1 MYFQKYL
8 AFSHLS
14 ELLLWNLFQMG
25 SMYLDYVF
33 KNVAKNVNIGKLRSL
48 MIGNEENPVRSIPYT
63 EFPPLWCV
71 CV

>member
-1 MYFQKYL
+1 
-8 AFSHLS
+8 
-14 ELLLWNLFQMG
+14 
-25 SMYLDYVF
+25 MYLDYVF